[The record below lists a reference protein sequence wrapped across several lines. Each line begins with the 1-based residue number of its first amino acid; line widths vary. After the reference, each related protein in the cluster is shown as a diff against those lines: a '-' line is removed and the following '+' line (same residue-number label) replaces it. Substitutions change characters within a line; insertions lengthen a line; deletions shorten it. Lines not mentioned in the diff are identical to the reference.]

1 MEEATELT
9 TASKLKN
16 IFAVVIMVLAVLKAL
31 ILALTLFHVP
41 VLGGA
46 SYEALTSSSMIK
58 GPAFGAWLN
67 LITGLMVILLLGY
80 VGLHGSRMEVCIGV
94 GLLAALNIGMHA
106 GKLFVASGWS
116 PVTVFFVIYCVAL
129 TVFSVATY
137 IIAAHRRALE
147 RNQQNEEE

>member
-1 MEEATELT
+1 MT

-46 SYEALTSSSMIK
+46 SYEALTASSMIK

-116 PVTVFFVIYCVAL
+116 SVTVFFVIYCVAL

>member
-1 MEEATELT
+1 MTA
-9 TASKLKN
+9 ASKLKN
-16 IFAVVIMVLAVLKAL
+16 ISAVVIMVLAVLKAL

-46 SYEALTSSSMIK
+46 SYEALTASSMIK

-116 PVTVFFVIYCVAL
+116 PVTVFFVLYCVAL

>member
-1 MEEATELT
+1 MTA
-9 TASKLKN
+9 ASKLKN
-16 IFAVVIMVLAVLKAL
+16 ISAVVIMVLAVLKAL

-46 SYEALTSSSMIK
+46 SYEALTASSMIK

-116 PVTVFFVIYCVAL
+116 LVTVFFVIYCVAL

>member
-46 SYEALTSSSMIK
+46 SYEALATSSMIK

>member
-1 MEEATELT
+1 MN
-9 TASKLKN
+9 TASKLKS
-16 IFAVVIMVLAVLKAL
+16 ITAVLIMVLAVLKAL
-31 ILALTLFHVP
+31 LLALTLFHVP

-46 SYEALTSSSMIK
+46 SYEALTASSMIK

>member
-46 SYEALTSSSMIK
+46 SYEALTASSMIK

-67 LITGLMVILLLGY
+67 LITGLMVI
-80 VGLHGSRMEVCIGV
+80 RAI
-94 GLLAALNIGMHA
+94 
-106 GKLFVASGWS
+106 LFVFWAFGCTYVYSVKLS
-116 PVTVFFVIYCVAL
+116 SRRMRNIFLVTR
-129 TVFSVATY
+129 
-137 IIAAHRRALE
+137 HRLLRHLLCGTDRLFRSHIHHRGTPEGFGKESAE
-147 RNQQNEEE
+147 

>member
-1 MEEATELT
+1 
-9 TASKLKN
+9 
-16 IFAVVIMVLAVLKAL
+16 MVLAVLKAL

-46 SYEALTSSSMIK
+46 SYEALTASSMIK

-106 GKLFVASGWS
+106 SKLFVASGWS

-129 TVFSVATY
+129 IVFSVATY
-137 IIAAHRRALE
+137 IIAAHQRALE

>member
-1 MEEATELT
+1 MEEATALT

-41 VLGGA
+41 VLGTA
-46 SYEALTSSSMIK
+46 SYEALTASSMIK

-80 VGLHGSRMEVCIGV
+80 VGLHGSRMEVYIGV

>member
-46 SYEALTSSSMIK
+46 SYEALTASSMIK

-67 LITGLMVILLLGY
+67 LIT
-80 VGLHGSRMEVCIGV
+80 

>member
-1 MEEATELT
+1 MT

-16 IFAVVIMVLAVLKAL
+16 ISAVVIMVLAVLKAL

-46 SYEALTSSSMIK
+46 SYEALTASSMIK

>member
-1 MEEATELT
+1 MT

-16 IFAVVIMVLAVLKAL
+16 ISAVMIMVLAVLKAL

-46 SYEALTSSSMIK
+46 SYEALTASSMIK

-116 PVTVFFVIYCVAL
+116 PVTVFFVLYCVAL

>member
-1 MEEATELT
+1 MS

-16 IFAVVIMVLAVLKAL
+16 ISAVVIMVLAVLKAL

-46 SYEALTSSSMIK
+46 SYEALTASSMIK

-116 PVTVFFVIYCVAL
+116 PVTVFFVLYCVAL

>member
-1 MEEATELT
+1 
-9 TASKLKN
+9 
-16 IFAVVIMVLAVLKAL
+16 MVLAVLKAL

-46 SYEALTSSSMIK
+46 SYEALTASSMIK

-116 PVTVFFVIYCVAL
+116 SVTVFFVIYCVAL

>member
-1 MEEATELT
+1 MN

-16 IFAVVIMVLAVLKAL
+16 ITAVLIMVLAVVKAL
-31 ILALTLFHVP
+31 LLALTLFHVP
-41 VLGGA
+41 VLGAA
-46 SYEALTSSSMIK
+46 SYEALASSSMIK

-116 PVTVFFVIYCVAL
+116 PVTVFFVLYCVAL